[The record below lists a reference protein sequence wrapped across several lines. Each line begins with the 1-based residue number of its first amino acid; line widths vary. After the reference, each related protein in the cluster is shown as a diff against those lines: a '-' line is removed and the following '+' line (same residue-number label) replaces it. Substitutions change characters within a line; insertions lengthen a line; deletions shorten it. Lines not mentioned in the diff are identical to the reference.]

1 MKKNI
6 LKQNA
11 AYQHQV
17 ESLLQELALHTDAA
31 LNKRPP
37 NGGWSVVQVMH
48 HLIISEEQSLRY
60 ARKKLSFDPKLSDA
74 GPMEWL
80 RARTLWFYL
89 NVPIKFKAPPMV
101 GDENLP
107 AFVTAADTKTRW
119 LKIRQ
124 DWTDYLEQ
132 MPAEIANKAVY
143 RHPIAGRLSW
153 LGMFTFFRTHLDRH
167 LKQIR
172 RTLRRIA

>member
-11 AYQHQV
+11 AYQRQV
-17 ESLLQELALHTDAA
+17 ESLLHDLSPHSDAA

-37 NGGWSVVQVMH
+37 NGGWSVVQVIH

-60 ARKKLSFDPKLSDA
+60 AQKKLSFNPKLNNA
-74 GPMEWL
+74 GLMEWL

-89 NVPIKFKAPPMV
+89 NVPIKFNAPPMV

-107 AFVTAADTKTRW
+107 AFVTAADTKARW
-119 LKIRQ
+119 LNIRKE
-124 DWTDYLEQ
+124 WADYLEQ
-132 MPAEIANKAVY
+132 MPPAIAGKAVY

-153 LGMFTFFRTHLDRH
+153 LGMFTFFRTHFDRH

-172 RTLRRIA
+172 RNLRQTA